1 MDNPIEPNGVNN
13 YEHAFILIVTLED
26 GMHLLST
33 YALDLHLIIKAT
45 ELLKYYKSIHTS
57 IIQRISQF
65 IMISMSI
72 LHKMLNFKKPKVD
85 EQGYSTHI
93 RSCMRLSVRVLVT
106 AFSIS
111 ATLAI
116 NCTWQEIVGKNIT
129 TFTAR
134 PVSPGKLKITNSNC
148 TQVAQTKHFT
158 IKTQCL
164 NLVEFDF
171 KR

>member
-45 ELLKYYKSIHTS
+45 ELLKYYKSIHNS
-57 IIQRISQF
+57 MIQSISQF

-72 LHKMLNFKKPKVD
+72 LHKMLDFKKPKVD

-93 RSCMRLSVRVLVT
+93 RSCTRLSVKILLT
-106 AFSIS
+106 DHDSQN
-111 ATLAI
+111 TLL
-116 NCTWQEIVGKNIT
+116 CW
-129 TFTAR
+129 
-134 PVSPGKLKITNSNC
+134 LK
-148 TQVAQTKHFT
+148 VKHCFR
-158 IKTQCL
+158 IA
-164 NLVEFDF
+164 VI
-171 KR
+171 